1 MKAEYTDPG
10 MLRFFSERPPKAA
23 FSFAAIPVSCIR
35 TAAQALKRK
44 RKTVK
49 EQTVRRK
56 QYELCNTDGSR
67 EKRFSH
73 GTDDSGGGKGAY
85 FREGAVQAYG
95 GGQDYHPLQQRA

>member
-35 TAAQALKRK
+35 TAGQALKRK

-49 EQTVRRK
+49 EVNGQEETV
-56 QYELCNTDGSR
+56 
-67 EKRFSH
+67 
-73 GTDDSGGGKGAY
+73 
-85 FREGAVQAYG
+85 
-95 GGQDYHPLQQRA
+95 

>member
-1 MKAEYTDPG
+1 MHSLHDMKAEYTDPG

-49 EQTVRRK
+49 EVNGQEETV
-56 QYELCNTDGSR
+56 
-67 EKRFSH
+67 
-73 GTDDSGGGKGAY
+73 
-85 FREGAVQAYG
+85 
-95 GGQDYHPLQQRA
+95 

>member
-44 RKTVK
+44 RK
-49 EQTVRRK
+49 
-56 QYELCNTDGSR
+56 L
-67 EKRFSH
+67 
-73 GTDDSGGGKGAY
+73 
-85 FREGAVQAYG
+85 
-95 GGQDYHPLQQRA
+95 